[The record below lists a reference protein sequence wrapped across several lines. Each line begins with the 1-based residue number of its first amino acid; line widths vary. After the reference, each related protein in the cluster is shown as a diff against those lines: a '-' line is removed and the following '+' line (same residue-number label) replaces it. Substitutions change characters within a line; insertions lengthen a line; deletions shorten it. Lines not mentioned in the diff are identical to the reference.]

1 MIKVKLTDLTIGIK
15 CPAATQD
22 LELNTKNRNNAIQ
35 ADYIQYGPLNVDE
48 PGDYWEKIADHWDT
62 TEEAAKKSLC
72 GNCTAFD
79 ISPRMKECMSGET
92 SDEDGELGYCHMHKF
107 KCHSAR
113 SCYTWAKGGPI
124 EDDDI
129 SIDWQTKGEEE
140 QLDEKRKK
148 SKKKK
153 GKKDRCYR
161 IAKRKYDVF
170 PSAYASGAIV
180 KCRQGK
186 IWKGLKED
194 LSNEEEKELK
204 TIKMQLKKS
213 AAKHARQAKQA
224 TDIAQA
230 SDKSAKLHR
239 QQVDTIEDMLDE
251 RKKRKKA
258 GSESGKESSLR
269 DWFKRKGAP
278 GKKGGWVDCNTC
290 RKDKKSGRTKCKPCG
305 RQKGEKRAKYPS
317 CRPTPGA
324 CKERGRGKSWGKKS
338 AKGMKE
344 GVNNPEV
351 YNKFMALIK
360 EALGDKVDII
370 YEQDQPETK
379 TVIKF
384 PKFKINEKNWGKNL
398 NTEDRAV
405 IERIGNQL
413 RGEDPLN
420 RVAFLQ
426 QFLTEAEQV
435 SKDITVGEVMGALM
449 FLDIFASVVY
459 EFNASVAGFLFEA
472 LFAGIFEGF
481 QIDATE
487 GGGEAGTTD
496 VVLNVKPK
504 GGSGKKGVEYSFK
517 LLSDGKTDIAGSFT
531 DIVDGISKSPDA
543 SETYLVVLKSGDK
556 EKITLKFYEFDI
568 SKDNWFDWVGA
579 GIASEE
585 KVYEE
590 KEFEFGSEETPKIV
604 MDNLGKDPVA
614 GKIVDGQFVK
624 RPAQRPVAP
633 RREYEALPE
642 EEVTVVTPKAVLK
655 ISPYEL
661 RNEAGE
667 VPKYLITGRKY
678 KMKVDAGTK
687 RVVKPSSNFKTLYA
701 DFLKPG
707 GFVGPN
713 GEDFPTYVGTGA
725 YKKDPEFFDKLKT
738 LSTYGGGA
746 GAGQFVVRQSYMK
759 DHPITD
765 GPEILELDRDRFQQ
779 AAAEYTNLIGDQIYD
794 IFTKLSELVDDV
806 SGYFL
811 GVKASTRNAFADRAK
826 TKSKELA
833 EAAEENLVAVEDED
847 TTDKALT
854 KQKYRRMA
862 RQDRQRRSRSGMT
875 FDESKDPTLKENK
888 DIKLVLKKN
897 SELIKETT
905 LKENLQFHLENNIPM
920 DKSVLRFGSAS
931 HIKLI
936 AETKRLWEQGMYFAT
951 AEEEELFQTDIGEH
965 VLFEGEAV
973 ALDVPMLNEEIIEEK
988 KKKKTPQLGKPTR
1001 NTKGK
1006 KKYKVFVRNPKTGN
1020 IMKITFGDKKGG
1032 LEGNWNDPEARKSFA
1047 KRHKC
1052 AQKNDRTKAGYWAC
1066 RAHKFFGKNVPG
1078 RFW

>member
-1 MIKVKLTDLTIGIK
+1 MIKVKLTDLTIGVK

-22 LELNTKNRNNAIQ
+22 LEVNTKNRDAAIK
-35 ADYIQYGPLNVDE
+35 ADYIQYGPLNVDK
-48 PGDYWEKIADHWDT
+48 PGNYWKKIADHWNT
-62 TEEAAKKSLC
+62 NEEAARESLC

-79 ISPRMKECMSGET
+79 ISPRMKACMPGET
-92 SDEDGELGYCHMHKF
+92 SDEDGELGYCHMHHF

-124 EDDDI
+124 EDDDV
-129 SIDWQTKGEEE
+129 SIDWQTKGKKEEL
-140 QLDEKRKK
+140 QEK
-148 SKKKK
+148 KKKK

-186 IWKGLKED
+186 IWKGLKESD
-194 LSNEEEKELK
+194 LPLEEKK
-204 TIKMQLKKS
+204 
-213 AAKHARQAKQA
+213 
-224 TDIAQA
+224 
-230 SDKSAKLHR
+230 
-239 QQVDTIEDMLDE
+239 
-251 RKKRKKA
+251 KKRKKA
-258 GSESGKESSLR
+258 GTESRKESSLR
-269 DWFKRKGAP
+269 DWFGRKGAK
-278 GKKGGWVDCNTC
+278 GKKGGWVDCNAPDG
-290 RKDKKSGRTKCKPCG
+290 KGGYKACG
-305 RQKGEKRAKYPS
+305 REKGEKRKKYPA
-317 CRPTPGA
+317 CRPTPAA
-324 CKERGRGKSWGKKS
+324 CKERGRGKTWGKK
-338 AKGMKE
+338 ARKGLKE
-344 GVNNPEV
+344 GVEKLER
-351 YNKFMALIK
+351 YEKFLLLIK
-360 EALGDKVDII
+360 ETFGDKIDII
-370 YEQDQPETK
+370 YEQDEQAQPETK

-413 RGEDPLN
+413 RGDDPLN

-426 QFLTEAEQV
+426 QFLTETEQV
-435 SKDITVGEVMGALM
+435 SKDISVGEVMGALM

-517 LLSDGKTDIAGSFT
+517 LLSDGKTDIGGSFT
-531 DIVDGISKSPDA
+531 DIVDGISKSPGA

-556 EKITLKFYEFDI
+556 EKITLKFYEYDI

-579 GIASEE
+579 GTYKTQDVVKEVEFTYGTEE
-585 KVYEE
+585 APQIIKTLRGVRSA
-590 KEFEFGSEETPKIV
+590 KMQDGKLV
-604 MDNLGKDPVA
+604 M
-614 GKIVDGQFVK
+614 
-624 RPAQRPVAP
+624 RPDTTGIKSKP
-633 RREYEALPE
+633 PE
-642 EEVTVVTPKAVLK
+642 EQQQIVQALQAYKDIDAEEIKYVDISKRKIKVTDEQGNPTTLLVQG
-655 ISPYEL
+655 
-661 RNEAGE
+661 N
-667 VPKYLITGRKY
+667 KY
-678 KMKVDAGTK
+678 KVKFVEGRE
-687 RVVKPSSNFKTLYA
+687 RVIVPGKNFKTLYA

-707 GFVGPN
+707 GFVGPD
-713 GEDFPTYVGTGA
+713 GEDFVTYVGTGA

-738 LSTYGGGA
+738 LSTYGGGQ
-746 GAGQFVVRQSYMK
+746 GAGQFIVRQSYMK
-759 DHPITD
+759 EHPDTD

-811 GVKASTRNAFADRAK
+811 GVKASTRNAFASRAR

-833 EAAEENLVAVEDED
+833 DAAEKNLVDVEDED

-862 RQDRQRRSRSGMT
+862 RQDRERRSRSGMT
-875 FDESKDPTLKENK
+875 FSNESKDPTLKENK
-888 DIKLVLKKN
+888 SIKLKMN
-897 SELIKETT
+897 RPTT
-905 LKENLQFHLENNIPM
+905 LRENLQFHLENNITM

-936 AETKRLWEQGMYFAT
+936 AETKRLW
-951 AEEEELFQTDIGEH
+951 
-965 VLFEGEAV
+965 
-973 ALDVPMLNEEIIEEK
+973 
-988 KKKKTPQLGKPTR
+988 
-1001 NTKGK
+1001 
-1006 KKYKVFVRNPKTGN
+1006 
-1020 IMKITFGDKKGG
+1020 
-1032 LEGNWNDPEARKSFA
+1032 
-1047 KRHKC
+1047 
-1052 AQKNDRTKAGYWAC
+1052 
-1066 RAHKFFGKNVPG
+1066 
-1078 RFW
+1078 

>member
-79 ISPRMKECMSGET
+79 ISPRMKECMPGET

-148 SKKKK
+148 RKKKKKK

-186 IWKGLKED
+186 IWKGLKESD
-194 LSNEEEKELK
+194 LPE
-204 TIKMQLKKS
+204 
-213 AAKHARQAKQA
+213 
-224 TDIAQA
+224 
-230 SDKSAKLHR
+230 
-239 QQVDTIEDMLDE
+239 LDE
-251 RKKRKKA
+251 AKKKKA
-258 GSESGKESSLR
+258 GTESGKESSLR

-290 RKDKKSGRTKCKPCG
+290 RKDKKTGRTKCKPCG

-344 GVNNPEV
+344 SMNNPEV

-360 EALGDKVDII
+360 EALGDKIDII
-370 YEQDQPETK
+370 YEQDQSETK

-413 RGEDPLN
+413 RGDDPLN

-517 LLSDGKTDIAGSFT
+517 LLSEGGTEIAGSFT
-531 DIVDGISKSPDA
+531 DIIDGISKSPGA

-556 EKITLKFYEFDI
+556 EKITLKFYEYDI

-579 GIASEE
+579 GTYKTQDVVKEVEFTFGDEDAPQFIKTLKGLKKAKMQDGKLVMPLSTKGIKAKPEE
-585 KVYEE
+585 EQQQIRQANQAYKDLDTEELVVVDVSKRKFKVTDEQGNPAALLVQGNKY
-590 KEFEFGSEETPKIV
+590 KVKF
-604 MDNLGKDPVA
+604 VA
-614 GKIVDGQFVK
+614 GKERVIVPG
-624 RPAQRPVAP
+624 
-633 RREYEALPE
+633 
-642 EEVTVVTPKAVLK
+642 
-655 ISPYEL
+655 
-661 RNEAGE
+661 
-667 VPKYLITGRKY
+667 
-678 KMKVDAGTK
+678 
-687 RVVKPSSNFKTLYA
+687 SNFKTLYA

-707 GFVGPN
+707 GFVGPD
-713 GEDFPTYVGTGA
+713 GEDFETYVGTGA

-759 DHPITD
+759 EHPDTD

-811 GVKASTRNAFADRAK
+811 GVKASTRNAFASRAK
-826 TKSKELA
+826 TK
-833 EAAEENLVAVEDED
+833 
-847 TTDKALT
+847 
-854 KQKYRRMA
+854 
-862 RQDRQRRSRSGMT
+862 
-875 FDESKDPTLKENK
+875 
-888 DIKLVLKKN
+888 
-897 SELIKETT
+897 
-905 LKENLQFHLENNIPM
+905 
-920 DKSVLRFGSAS
+920 
-931 HIKLI
+931 
-936 AETKRLWEQGMYFAT
+936 
-951 AEEEELFQTDIGEH
+951 
-965 VLFEGEAV
+965 
-973 ALDVPMLNEEIIEEK
+973 
-988 KKKKTPQLGKPTR
+988 
-1001 NTKGK
+1001 
-1006 KKYKVFVRNPKTGN
+1006 
-1020 IMKITFGDKKGG
+1020 
-1032 LEGNWNDPEARKSFA
+1032 
-1047 KRHKC
+1047 
-1052 AQKNDRTKAGYWAC
+1052 
-1066 RAHKFFGKNVPG
+1066 
-1078 RFW
+1078 

>member
-1 MIKVKLTDLTIGIK
+1 MIKLRLEQLSIGVK

-22 LELNTKNRNNAIQ
+22 LELNTRNRDNAIQ

-62 TEEAAKKSLC
+62 TEEAAEQSLC
-72 GNCTAFD
+72 GNCSAFD
-79 ISPRMKECMSGET
+79 ISPRMKECMPGET
-92 SDEDGELGYCHMHKF
+92 SDEDGELGYCHMHHF

-113 SCYTWAKGGPI
+113 TCYTWAKGGPI
-124 EDDDI
+124 EGDGI
-129 SIDWQTKGEEE
+129 SEDWQSRSEEKD

-148 SKKKK
+148 RKKKK
-153 GKKDRCYR
+153 KSSGKKDACYYKVKSR
-161 IAKRKYDVF
+161 YSVF
-170 PSAYASGAIV
+170 PSAYASGALV
-180 KCRQGK
+180 KCRKVGAKNWGK
-186 IWKGLKED
+186 SKK
-194 LSNEEEKELK
+194 NENIEE
-204 TIKMQLKKS
+204 TIKLTLES
-213 AAKHARQAKQA
+213 NL
-224 TDIAQA
+224 
-230 SDKSAKLHR
+230 S
-239 QQVDTIEDMLDE
+239 E
-251 RKKRKKA
+251 KKRKKA
-258 GSESGKESSLR
+258 GSESSKESSLR

-290 RKDKKSGRTKCKPCG
+290 RKGKCKPCG
-305 RQKGEKRAKYPS
+305 RQKGEKRAKFPS
-317 CRPTPGA
+317 CRPTPAA
-324 CKERGRGKSWGKKS
+324 CKERGRSKTWGKKS

-344 GVNNPEV
+344 GMNNPEV

-413 RGEDPLN
+413 RGDDPLN

-568 SKDNWFDWVGA
+568 NKDNWFDWVGA

-604 MDNLGKDPVA
+604 MDNLGKDPVV

-624 RPAQRPVAP
+624 RPAKRAKSDV
-633 RREYEALPE
+633 RKEYEAIPD
-642 EEVTVVTPKAVLK
+642 EEVTVVTPLANL
-655 ISPYEL
+655 IRSPYEL

-667 VPKYLITGRKY
+667 VPRFLITGRKY

-687 RVVKPSSNFKTLYA
+687 RVVKPSSNFKALYA

-811 GVKASTRNAFADRAK
+811 GVKASTRNAFASRAK

-847 TTDKALT
+847 DTDRALT
-854 KQKYRRMA
+854 KQKYRRQA
-862 RQDRQRRSRSGMT
+862 RQDREKRSRSSSTYSFQG
-875 FDESKDPTLKENK
+875 ESKDPTLKENK
-888 DIKLVLKKN
+888 SIKLKMN
-897 SELIKETT
+897 RPTT
-905 LKENLQFHLENNIPM
+905 LRENLQFHLENNITM
-920 DKSVLRFGSAS
+920 DKSVLRFGSDS

-936 AETKRLWEQGMYFAT
+936 KETKRLWEQGRYFAT
-951 AEEEELFQTDIGEH
+951 AEEESLFETDIGEY
-965 VLFEGEAV
+965 VLFEGEMV
-973 ALDVPMLNEEIIEEK
+973 PLDVPMLNEEIIEEK
-988 KKKKTPQLGKPTR
+988 KKKKNPPLNKPSL
-1001 NTKGK
+1001 NSGGGK
-1006 KKYKVFVRNPKTGN
+1006 KWKVYVRSKSGG
-1020 IMKITFGDKKGG
+1020 IKKVTFGDKKGG
-1032 LEGNWNDPEARKSFA
+1032 LKGNWNDPEARASFA

-1052 AQKNDRTKAGYWAC
+1052 AEKKDKTKAGYWAC
-1066 RAHKFFGKNVPG
+1066 RAHKYFGKNVPG